1 MKKFILINSPI
12 FWDSTKE
19 KEQYL
24 SPLGL
29 GYIATYLERIN
40 NIDVEIVDCV
50 KERKSVS
57 DIISYIDNTKPDF
70 VGINIFTQNYEIV
83 KNIVEGI
90 NVKCKCFIGGQAV
103 KSIYHKILDWKVSN
117 TLNIIIGEGE
127 LIIPQ
132 IVLGKCSQEPEQQ
145 KASKYVYRVNKNS
158 IYFPKDISN
167 VFLNRKYLND
177 EIIINH
183 YGEKEIAII
192 TSRGC
197 MFDCAFC
204 GGAKSLNKDVTIRI
218 RTEESVIKEIQ
229 EILSTYPDIQSIRVL
244 DDLFLRNGRSIDM
257 ANNIFSQF
265 TQLSW
270 RGMVHVVALVNSV
283 EKIKELRIGGCKE
296 LFIGIESGS
305 EMIRRKI
312 NKKGSINDIINVSQ
326 EILKNGID
334 LKGYFI
340 YGFPKETR
348 EDFQRTFELAKKL
361 KEISLKTDGIFR
373 TSVFQFRPYDGTQLY
388 NEIMQ
393 DTGIIQNCQ
402 FNEEISRFEGR
413 SQFNF
418 DFGNYSME
426 SDEVLNE
433 YILKTQ
439 KLTGEKL

>member
-1 MKKFILINSPI
+1 MKRFILINSPI

-19 KEQYL
+19 NEQYL

-29 GYIATYLERIN
+29 GYIATYLEKIN
-40 NIDVEIVDCV
+40 DIDVEIVDCV

-57 DIISYIDNTKPDF
+57 DIISYINKSKPDF
-70 VGINIFTQNYEIV
+70 VGINIFTQNYELV
-83 KNIVEGI
+83 KNIVESI
-90 NVKCKCFIGGQAV
+90 HIKCKCFIGGQAV
-103 KSIYHKILDWKVSN
+103 KSIYRKILDWNVSN

-127 LIIPQ
+127 FIIPQ
-132 IVLGKCSQEPEQQ
+132 IVLENCRQEPEVQMH
-145 KASKYVYRVNKNS
+145 SKFVYRVNRDS

-167 VFLNRKYLND
+167 IFLNRKYLGN
-177 EIIINH
+177 EIVINH

-197 MFDCAFC
+197 MLDCAFC
-204 GGAKSLNKDVTIRI
+204 GGARSLNKDVTIRT
-218 RTEESVIKEIQ
+218 RTEESVIKEIH
-229 EILSTYPDIQSIRVL
+229 EILSTYPDIQSVRIL
-244 DDLFLRNGRSIDM
+244 DDLFLRNSNSIDM
-257 ANNIFSQF
+257 ANHIFSQF

-270 RGMVHVVALVNSV
+270 RGMVHVLSLVNAIK
-283 EKIKELRIGGCKE
+283 KIKELRVGGCKE

-305 EMIRRKI
+305 KSVRKRI
-312 NKKGSINDIINVSQ
+312 NKMGEPNDIIKVSQ
-326 EILKNGID
+326 EILQNGID

-340 YGFPKETR
+340 YGFPKETK
-348 EDFQRTFELAKKL
+348 EDFQKTFELAKEL
-361 KEISLKTDGIFR
+361 KELSLRTDGTFR

-402 FNEEISRFEGR
+402 FNETISQFKGR

-439 KLTGEKL
+439 KLTGEE